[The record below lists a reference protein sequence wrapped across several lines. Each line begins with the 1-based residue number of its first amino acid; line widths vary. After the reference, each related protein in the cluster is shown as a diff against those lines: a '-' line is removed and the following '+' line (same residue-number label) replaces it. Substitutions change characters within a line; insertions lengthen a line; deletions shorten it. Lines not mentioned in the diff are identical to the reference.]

1 MTGQM
6 SRQEARRRVVQL
18 GTFEDGL
25 WDILLGKVFILLGI
39 YPLTRNLLG
48 PVLNLVLFLGI
59 LALLVVAVSAARR
72 IFSVPRLGLA
82 RLKAGPLTRVTRIAL
97 LVATL
102 ALVLATL
109 FMAGTAAQP
118 AVAGAPTWLGRLS
131 VDIFFSA
138 LIIFIFT
145 LFAHFTGV
153 PRLHLYGWLIGLGNL
168 ASAALM
174 VYAGHTFSLPLAL
187 AGLIVVLTGVSLFLR
202 FVRRYPVATQE
213 PK

>member
-48 PVLNLVLFLGI
+48 PTLNLVLFLGI
-59 LALLVVAVSAARR
+59 LALLIVAVSAARR

-82 RLKAGPLTRVTRIAL
+82 RLKSGPLTTVIRITL
-97 LVATL
+97 LVVTMT
-102 ALVLATL
+102 LVLATL
-109 FMAGTAAQP
+109 FMTGTVEQP
-118 AVAGAPTWLGRLS
+118 ALAGAPAWLSRLS
-131 VDIFFSA
+131 VDIFFAA
-138 LIIFIFT
+138 LIIGVFA

-153 PRLHLYGWLIGLGNL
+153 PRLHLYGWLFGMGNL

-174 VYAGHTFSLPLAL
+174 VYAGHTFNLPLAL
-187 AGLIVVLTGVSLFLR
+187 AGLIIVSIGVSLFLH
-202 FVRRYPVATQE
+202 FVRRYPVATE
-213 PK
+213 ELK